1 VLKFILLQLHK
12 LIRPKGKIAT
22 ISNFTKGSILDIGS
36 GHTPKKLAKVFKSL
50 KYLGLDI
57 TDHNPTLLPS
67 IGSVVLVEKSNFLP
81 SLKKFKGEFDLVISS
96 HNIEHVDDRWSVLTE
111 TAYCCKPEGTL
122 YLSFPSARSVLLPRS
137 HSGTLNY
144 FDDPTHA
151 DLPPDLAQCL
161 MILNHMG
168 FCQFEIYESY
178 RPLLARIIGSL
189 VVKLDRE
196 SKLKQKLGYF
206 MLAFYGFETV
216 VKCRAAGV

>member
-1 VLKFILLQLHK
+1 
-12 LIRPKGKIAT
+12 
-22 ISNFTKGSILDIGS
+22 
-36 GHTPKKLAKVFKSL
+36 
-50 KYLGLDI
+50 
-57 TDHNPTLLPS
+57 
-67 IGSVVLVEKSNFLP
+67 
-81 SLKKFKGEFDLVISS
+81 
-96 HNIEHVDDRWSVLTE
+96 
-111 TAYCCKPEGTL
+111 
-122 YLSFPSARSVLLPRS
+122 
-137 HSGTLNY
+137 
-144 FDDPTHA
+144 
-151 DLPPDLAQCL
+151 LPPDLAQCL